1 MKQLVMVLDK
11 EKIEALIAAAK
22 VNPRLRQ
29 NLDLRNSPE
38 DNSQRMLNALEPG
51 TELPIHRHTKS
62 SETTA
67 VLRGSIRQ
75 NFYELVEDD
84 SNNGKPHLKLSE
96 SVIISANGPC
106 PIYVVPQGMWHNTE
120 CLESGTILFEA
131 KDGRYEP
138 LAEKDILK
146 K

>member
-1 MKQLVMVLDK
+1 MVLDK

-75 NFYELVEDD
+75 NFYDLVEDD
-84 SNNGKPHLKLSE
+84 SNGGKTHLELVE
-96 SVIISANGPC
+96 SVIISANSPC

-131 KDGRYEP
+131 KDGRYEA
-138 LAEKDILK
+138 LGEEDIMN
-146 K
+146 

>member
-1 MKQLVMVLDK
+1 MVLDK

-75 NFYELVEDD
+75 NFYNLISDD
-84 SNNGKPHLKLSE
+84 SKGKKPHLELVE
-96 SVIISANGPC
+96 SVIISASSPC

-131 KDGRYEP
+131 KDGKYEP
-138 LAEKDILK
+138 LVPEDII
-146 K
+146 

>member
-1 MKQLVMVLDK
+1 MVLDK

-75 NFYELVEDD
+75 NFYDLVEDD
-84 SNNGKPHLKLSE
+84 SNGGKTHLKLAE
-96 SVIISANGPC
+96 SVIISANSPC

-138 LAEKDILK
+138 LAEEDILK